1 MKLKSNFVLVAA
13 LFAAGCAHGPELNP
27 DKAAPELL
35 SVEGTADLDARDLST
50 LKGMAIIDAK
60 KKAVLR
66 AAELYMDETSIVE
79 KRAVLEGGLVNNFP
93 LYVARHELMSEGQ
106 DGPYYRVRLKVW
118 VYNAKIASALRGLNL
133 SGSAASGPR
142 AALVATG
149 QDDAVFVSA
158 FKGAFVK
165 RSPITITE
173 YPFTK
178 DTALLSGPED
188 QLLSA
193 ASAAGA
199 NLLMAVAASAS
210 QSGSGLN
217 TGFYPSRAKA
227 SVKIYE
233 VSSGKVLLELSSQA
247 EAIDTSQQASLSK
260 ALASAGELLAQET
273 AVKAARL
280 FKQDMSVKLK
290 FYGLDGLET
299 LEKLKAQLTRLDVK
313 ALRLES
319 YSSGTA
325 LFDVVPQRPD
335 PQELASAVLRG
346 DSLGLELEGT
356 GPQEAAFLITVHTR

>member
-1 MKLKSNFVLVAA
+1 MKLKHNLVFIAA
-13 LFAAGCAHGPELNP
+13 MFAAGCAHGPALNP

-35 SVEGTADLDARDLST
+35 SVEGAADLDARDLSASRGKAV
-50 LKGMAIIDAK
+50 LDAK

-93 LYVARHELMSEGQ
+93 LYVARYELMSEGQ

-118 VYNAKIASALRGLNL
+118 IYNAKIASALRGLNL

-142 AALVATG
+142 AALVSKG
-149 QDDAVFVSA
+149 QDDADFVSA
-158 FKGAFVK
+158 FKGAFAK
-165 RSPITITE
+165 RSAISITE

-178 DTALLSGPED
+178 DAALVSGPED

-199 NLLMAVAASAS
+199 NLVMAVTASAA

-227 SVKIYE
+227 SVKVYE
-233 VSSGKVLLELSSQA
+233 VSSGKVLLDLSNQA
-247 EAIDTSQQASLSK
+247 EAIDSSQQASLSK

-280 FKQDMSVKLK
+280 LKQDVSVKLK

-319 YSSGTA
+319 YSSGIA
-325 LFDVVPQRPD
+325 VFEVVPYRPD

-346 DSLGLELEGT
+346 DSLGMELEGT